1 MKKSFLASLL
11 AFALV
16 LGVAFP
22 LSSGLKAK
30 AATDEE
36 AIAQIKSA
44 FNEIYTTKTVLTP
57 TRQKISTVSAAAI
70 SEGETE
76 GKSYY
81 VKTGNA
87 LPSVGGE
94 AVKLGDTWGLFREFG
109 DGSSTSSADS
119 TNRMLFDYK
128 KGGYPAEDAGKMK
141 DYELSLYVASA
152 PENKDIFLK
161 FNSVIKDGTSYKS
174 GLFTVSSDNIGK
186 WITIKS
192 SDLSNQNWQYILKN
206 VDFTDSANILQLQVN
221 VYDSVANEATGPVI
235 YTGSILGHFAIDTP
249 AAFNDENATLNDVIF
264 AAKKVIT
271 DNKNVSEIYNLDA
284 LETAVNNVVE
294 NLSEDQ
300 VKSLLVTTY
309 NNLEKA
315 SVLQTKLY
323 KDAVFSFVPSRE
335 KAGGTNYDAV
345 SANSGAYFTNT
356 DENIANLP
364 YGIDKAYIGDAY
376 LKFERS
382 YNAGSS
388 SSDRLMFGDYNAFG
402 DYNSSTMTF
411 TDAMGDYSDLKLA
424 LYIQDVSK
432 AGIVQFEFVSTSSTT
447 VNAKCFDISPS
458 LAGKWI
464 VLSLSDM
471 FNGDI
476 EALNTAI
483 NGNLGF
489 FQLTSR
495 GAVYKGYIG
504 SLVKTKSID
513 QINVSSYNNFD
524 IIDTI
529 LAVDDLATA
538 NADCA
543 NIQVLA
549 DFLTILKT
557 KYATEIVSRREIK
570 SAADEVKSA
579 YNSVKTETVTSI
591 KPFDE
596 KKNGSTGT
604 ASAVGAENF
613 FVTDEHSFIENTDL
627 ALSQKL
633 MGTNFA
639 HIHWL
644 YDNIGTNGVTGYPGY
659 GDSSTDRIIHG
670 YSSGYWANFD
680 MSDYDG
686 FYLNAYIKDVKSEGS
701 LFPFIITVKA
711 DASGSDKYLSGNK
724 ISVTNDLAGKWVTLT
739 DKDLYNGGLSAIKAD
754 SGNIHLGSLQLGLCE
769 TLAVDGYFGSVV
781 FYKNPD
787 PVDMSAMTYEEV
799 YTFAKNKLAEFDAA
813 GAPETT
819 DLRNALVKLGNA
831 LSKTTVKGCVS
842 GNYTLGVTVKDAV
855 RLNAYL
861 NDNTV
866 AIDKYAADIN
876 NDGVINETD
885 LTLLLDLILK

>member
-57 TRQKISTVSAAAI
+57 TRQKISTASAAAI
-70 SEGETE
+70 TEGETE

-81 VKTGNA
+81 VATDST

-94 AVKLGDTWGLFREFG
+94 AAKLGESWSLFREFG
-109 DGSSTSSADS
+109 DGSATSSADS

-128 KGGYPAEDAGKMK
+128 KGGYPAEDAAKMK

-152 PENKDIFLK
+152 PENKDIYLK
-161 FNSVIKDGTSYKS
+161 FNSVIKGGTSYKS

-192 SDLSNQNWQYILKN
+192 SDLSDKNWQYVLEN
-206 VDFTDSANILQLQVN
+206 VDFTDSTNILQLQVN
-221 VYDSVANEATGPVI
+221 VYDSVAGEETGPVI
-235 YTGSILGHFAIDTP
+235 YTGSVLGHFGIDTP
-249 AAFNDENATLNDVIF
+249 AAFNDESATLNDVIL

-271 DNKNVSEIYNLDA
+271 DNKNVSDIYNLDV

-300 VKSLLVTTY
+300 VKSLLVTSY
-309 NNLEKA
+309 NNLEKIESLKSA
-315 SVLQTKLY
+315 TEKY
-323 KDAVFSFVPSRE
+323 GAYAFVPSRE
-335 KAGGTNYDAV
+335 KAAGTNYDAV

-356 DENIANLP
+356 DENFALLP
-364 YGIDKAYIGDAY
+364 NGIDKAYIGDAY

-382 YNAGSS
+382 YNAQTSS
-388 SSDRLMFGDYNAFG
+388 ADRLMFGGYDNFDRYS
-402 DYNSSTMTF
+402 SSTLTLSEMV
-411 TDAMGDYSDLKLA
+411 GDYSDIKLA
-424 LYIQDVSK
+424 LYIEDVLKSGK
-432 AGIVQFEFVSTSSTT
+432 VQFQFISASSTT
-447 VNAKCFDISPS
+447 VKAKYLDISPS

-464 VLSLSDM
+464 ILNLSDM
-471 FNGDI
+471 FDGDI

-489 FQLTSR
+489 FQLTST

-504 SLVKTKSID
+504 SLVITKSVD
-513 QINVSSYNNFD
+513 QINVSNYNNFD

-543 NIQVLA
+543 NIQVLD

-596 KKNGSTGT
+596 KKNGSTGA
-604 ASAVGAENF
+604 ASAVGTENF
-613 FVTDEHSFIENTDL
+613 YVTDDHSFIENTDL

-659 GDSSTDRIIHG
+659 GDSSTDRIIYG

-686 FYLNAYIKDVKSEGS
+686 FYFNAYIKDVKSEGS

-711 DASGSDKYLSGNK
+711 DSSGTDKYLSGNK
-724 ISVTNDLAGKWVTLT
+724 INVTKDMAGKWVTLT

-769 TLAVDGYFGSVV
+769 TLAVDGYFGSLV

-787 PVDMSAMTYEEV
+787 PVDMSAMTYEEI
-799 YTFAKNKLAEFDAA
+799 YTFAINKLAEFDAA

-819 DLRNALVKLGNA
+819 DFRNALVKLGNA

-861 NDNTV
+861 KDNTV

>member
-11 AFALV
+11 AVALV
-16 LGVAFP
+16 VGVAFP

-57 TRQKISTVSAAAI
+57 NRQKISTASAAAI

-81 VKTGNA
+81 VATDSA

-94 AVKLGDTWGLFREFG
+94 AAKLGETWGLFREFG
-109 DGSSTSSADS
+109 DGSATSSTES

-128 KGGYPAEDAGKMK
+128 KGGYPAEDAAKMK
-141 DYELSLYVASA
+141 DYELSVYVASA
-152 PENKDIFLK
+152 PESKDIFLK
-161 FNSVIKDGTSYKS
+161 FNTVIHGGQTYRS
-174 GLFTVSSDNIGK
+174 GLYTVSSDNLGK

-192 SDLSNQNWQYILKN
+192 SDLSDKNWQYVLEN
-206 VDFTDSANILQLQVN
+206 VDLTDSANILQLQVN
-221 VYDSVANEATGPVI
+221 VYDSVADEATGPVI
-235 YTGSILGHFAIDTP
+235 YTGSILGHFGIEAP
-249 AAFNDENATLNDVIF
+249 AVFNDENATLNDIIF

-271 DNKNVSEIYNLDA
+271 DNKNVSNIYNLDV
-284 LETAVNNVVE
+284 LETAVNDVVE

-300 VKSLLVTTY
+300 VKSLLVTAY
-309 NNLEKA
+309 NNLENT
-315 SVLQTKLY
+315 SVLQTANNRY
-323 KDAVFSFVPSRE
+323 GAYSFVPSRE

-345 SANSGAYFTNT
+345 SDNSGAYFTNT
-356 DENIANLP
+356 DENIALLP
-364 YGIDKAYIGDAY
+364 NGIDKAYIGDAY

-388 SSDRLMFGDYNAFG
+388 SSDRLMFGDYAAF
-402 DYNSSTMTF
+402 DQYSQSTLTLL
-411 TDAMGDYSDLKLA
+411 DAMGDYSDLKLA
-424 LYIQDVSK
+424 LYIEDVSK
-432 AGIVQFEFVSTSSTT
+432 SGRIQFQFVSTASKT
-447 VNAKCFDISPS
+447 VNAKYLDISPS
-458 LAGKWI
+458 IAGKWI
-464 VLSLSDM
+464 VLSLADM
-471 FNGDI
+471 FDGDI

-489 FQLTSR
+489 FQLTSS

-504 SLVKTKSID
+504 SLVKTKSVAQID
-513 QINVSSYNNFD
+513 VSNYDNFD

-529 LAVDDLATA
+529 IAVDDLATA

-543 NIQVLA
+543 NISVLS
-549 DFLTILKT
+549 DFLSILKT
-557 KYATEIVSRREIK
+557 KYASQIAQRKEIK

-579 YNSVKTETVTSI
+579 YNSVKTEIVTSI

-604 ASAVGAENF
+604 ASAVGEENF
-613 FVTDEHSFIENTDL
+613 FVTDDHSFIENTDL

-644 YDNIGTNGVTGYPGY
+644 YDNIGTNGVEGYSKY
-659 GDSSTDRIIHG
+659 DNSSTDRIIFNARQDLWG
-670 YSSGYWANFD
+670 KFD

-701 LFPFIITVKA
+701 LYPYIITLKA
-711 DASGSDKYLSGNK
+711 DANGKDAYLSGNK
-724 ISVTNDLAGKWVTLT
+724 INVTNDMIGKWVTIS

-769 TLAVDGYFGSVV
+769 NLAVDGYFGSIV

-787 PVDMSAMTYEEV
+787 PVDMSTMTYDEV
-799 YTFAKNKLAEFDAA
+799 YTFAKDKLAEFDAA

-831 LSKTTVKGCVS
+831 LSKTTVKGCVT

-876 NDGVINETD
+876 DDGVINEID

>member
-57 TRQKISTVSAAAI
+57 TRQKISTDSAAAI

-94 AVKLGDTWGLFREFG
+94 AVKLGETWGLFREFG
-109 DGSSTSSADS
+109 DGSATSSAES

-161 FNSVIKDGTSYKS
+161 FNSVIKGGTSYKS

-192 SDLSNQNWQYILKN
+192 SDLSDQNWQYILKN
-206 VDFTDSANILQLQVN
+206 VDFTDSANVLQLQVN
-221 VYDSVANEATGPVI
+221 VYDSVANGATGPVI

-249 AAFNDENATLNDVIF
+249 AAFNDENATLNDVIL

-271 DNKNVSEIYNLDA
+271 DNKNVSDIYNLDA

-300 VKSLLVTTY
+300 VKSLLVTAY

-315 SVLQTKLY
+315 SVLQTKVY
-323 KDAVFSFVPSRE
+323 KDAAYSFVPSRE

-424 LYIQDVSK
+424 LYIEDVSK
-432 AGIVQFEFVSTSSTT
+432 SGRVQFQFISAASKT
-447 VNAKCFDISPS
+447 VNAKYLDISPS

-471 FNGDI
+471 FDGDI
-476 EALNTAI
+476 KALNTAI

-489 FQLTSR
+489 FQLTST

-504 SLVKTKSID
+504 SLVKTKSVD

-529 LAVDDLATA
+529 LAVDDLTTA

-557 KYATEIVSRREIK
+557 KYAAEIVSRREIK

-644 YDNIGTNGVTGYPGY
+644 YDNIGTNGVTGYPSY
-659 GDSSTDRIIHG
+659 GDGSTDRIIYG

-711 DASGSDKYLSGNK
+711 DASGSDKYLSGKK
-724 ISVTNDLAGKWVTLT
+724 INVTKDMAGKWVTLT

-861 NDNTV
+861 KDNTV